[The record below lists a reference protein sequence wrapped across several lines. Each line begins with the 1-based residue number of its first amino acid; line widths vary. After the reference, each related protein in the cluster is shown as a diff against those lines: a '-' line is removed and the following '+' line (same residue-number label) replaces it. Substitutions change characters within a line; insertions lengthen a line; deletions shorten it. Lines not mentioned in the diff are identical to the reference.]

1 MLIVLQ
7 DFFGSLISYN
17 IPISIIIIV
26 YLLLI
31 LSKVHCI
38 LQSFIIY
45 MDKRILWVYT
55 IILFTKNIVFTKK
68 QKKEEIILC
77 VMFCGKKK
85 ISAESGRSIKTSE
98 LFVKCGS
105 Y

>member
-17 IPISIIIIV
+17 TPISIIIFI

-38 LQSFIIY
+38 LQSFILY
-45 MDKRILWVYT
+45 MDKKFLWVYT
-55 IILFTKNIVFTKK
+55 ITVFTKNIVFTKK
-68 QKKEEIILC
+68 QRKEEIILC
-77 VMFCGKKK
+77 AMYCGKKK
-85 ISAESGRSIKTSE
+85 ISA
-98 LFVKCGS
+98 
-105 Y
+105 